1 MRPVE
6 LEKQML
12 IPQYSTSRLIDRL
25 VDEGLAARRECKIDK
40 RGQFVEITEAGRE
53 LQKKMWSAYSAA
65 IEKHVGSKLS
75 DADAVKLCGLLDRLG
90 CSCGEVKA
98 AAAQRWRA
106 RPMISFLPAASADR
120 AGPRI
125 PCHTRAFGRNAT
137 ISGIFMARDQIDM
150 TPLQSRDELVAWLE
164 AGVKPASEFRI
175 GTEHEKTPFTLE
187 GHHPVPY
194 EGARGIGALLEG
206 MKLLLGW
213 EPIMER
219 GNIIGLY
226 DVTGGGAISLEPGGQ
241 FELSG
246 APVETVHQTQSEL
259 MAHLAQV
266 REIATPLG
274 IGFLGLGMTPSWSRA
289 QIPVMP
295 KGRYKIM
302 TNYMPKVGQ
311 YGLDMMYRTC
321 TVQTNLDFSSEADM
335 VKKLRVSVA
344 LQPVATALFANSP
357 FTEGK
362 PNGFLSFRSEIWRD
376 TDNARAGMIPWAFE
390 DGMGFERWVD
400 YALDVPMYFVKR
412 GDAYIDV
419 AGSSFRDFFAGKN
432 NSLPGERP
440 TLSDWANH
448 LSTIFPEVRLKRYL
462 EMRGADGVPWGRLPA
477 LPAFWVGLLYDDA
490 SLDAAWDHRQ
500 ALERAGAPGAARR
513 RAALR
518 LQGEDQGPLSV
529 RDRQGMPGSGPFR
542 PAAARPGRSSRPR
555 RDPVSGAAGSDHRCG
570 AHAGRRDAG
579 EIQRP
584 LEGLGGSGL

>member
-1 MRPVE
+1 MKRKPSTEATAAWIRLMRVQSRVLDAVEQDLKKAGFPPLAWYDALLELSRAPSGELRPVE

-75 DADAVKLCGLLDRLG
+75 DADAVKAVRAARPARLLVRRG
-90 CSCGEVKA
+90 PA
-98 AAAQRWRA
+98 APPPERA
-106 RPMISFLPAASADR
+106 RRRDDIVFPSASADR
-120 AGPRI
+120 VVRGCFPT
-125 PCHTRAFGRNAT
+125 PRAFGRSAST
-137 ISGIFMARDQIDM
+137 SGICMARDQIDM

-164 AGVKPASEFRI
+164 AGVKPPSEFRI

-187 GHHPVPY
+187 GHQPVPY

-376 TDNARAGMIPWAFE
+376 TDNARSGMIPWAFE

-412 GDAYIDV
+412 GDEYIDV
-419 AGSSFRDFFAGKN
+419 
-432 NSLPGERP
+432 
-440 TLSDWANH
+440 
-448 LSTIFPEVRLKRYL
+448 VRLVVPRL
-462 EMRGADGVPWGRLPA
+462 LRRQESGASRRAPDA
-477 LPAFWVGLLYDDA
+477 VGLGQS
-490 SLDAAWDHRQ
+490 SLDDFPGGAAE
-500 ALERAGAPGAARR
+500 ALSGNARR
-513 RAALR
+513 RWRAV
-518 LQGEDQGPLSV
+518 G
-529 RDRQGMPGSGPFR
+529 
-542 PAAARPGRSSRPR
+542 PAA
-555 RDPVSGAAGSDHRCG
+555 GAAGVL
-570 AHAGRRDAG
+570 GRPAV
-579 EIQRP
+579 
-584 LEGLGGSGL
+584 